1 MVMAMDRVRIVAAP
15 ALLLSGVLLLS
26 GCSAAPGS
34 GQPGSSAG
42 PGTPAG
48 TAPGSSP
55 TLGASETPSA
65 APSSGPSAGIAATPG
80 AAATP
85 SPTPSRSII
94 RVSPPP
100 ASVNPSA
107 IPATLMD
114 AVLADAA
121 GRTGADR
128 GAMTLV
134 RAQAATWPSSALG
147 CAQPGHDYTDAL
159 VRGYWI
165 VVDAA
170 GRQLDY
176 RATERGAFKLCEN
189 PPGPG

>member
-1 MVMAMDRVRIVAAP
+1 MLMVMPRVRIGAAP
-15 ALLLSGVLLLS
+15 ALLLSGVLLLA
-26 GCSAAPGS
+26 GCSAAAQS
-34 GQPGSSAG
+34 GQPDGSAG
-42 PGTPAG
+42 PDIPAG
-48 TAPGSSP
+48 TTPSASP
-55 TLGASETPSA
+55 TRAAGETPST
-65 APSSGPSAGIAATPG
+65 APSSSPAAGMAATPG
-80 AAATP
+80 AAASP
-85 SPTPSRSII
+85 APTPSRSII
-94 RVSPPP
+94 RVSPLP

-107 IPATLMD
+107 IPATLLD

-121 GRTGADR
+121 GRTGVDR
-128 GAMTLV
+128 GALTLV

-159 VRGYWI
+159 VQGYWI
-165 VVDAA
+165 VVDAD